1 MPSNDDEAAGAAAPE
16 ALDCT
21 AVSAAPVA
29 ICGMPPWSRSFL
41 SLIAFP
47 WSLSFKDARGAE
59 TSFLVDWITVAPVS
73 TGVAA
78 AVAPGD
84 ATARRRTTATMAVT
98 LRMCPFSFTCGSTHP
113 DAESP
118 LAPVSYTHLRAHETR
133 HDLVC
138 RLLLENKKS
147 NVSTLTTYARHNL
160 ITGYE
165 VWFYGV
171 D

>member
-1 MPSNDDEAAGAAAPE
+1 MTIRPAA
-16 ALDCT
+16 
-21 AVSAAPVA
+21 
-29 ICGMPPWSRSFL
+29 
-41 SLIAFP
+41 
-47 WSLSFKDARGAE
+47 KDARGAE

-118 LAPVSYTHLRAHETR
+118 LAQHDDLATGLDAALVGPPIPLPLPDRRTIRAAAYAHDRIVRTVYAHGRGMDASSYPQILTGAGQAASGGTTWGLTGHVS
-133 HDLVC
+133 
-138 RLLLENKKS
+138 
-147 NVSTLTTYARHNL
+147 
-160 ITGYE
+160 I
-165 VWFYGV
+165 V
-171 D
+171 DQT